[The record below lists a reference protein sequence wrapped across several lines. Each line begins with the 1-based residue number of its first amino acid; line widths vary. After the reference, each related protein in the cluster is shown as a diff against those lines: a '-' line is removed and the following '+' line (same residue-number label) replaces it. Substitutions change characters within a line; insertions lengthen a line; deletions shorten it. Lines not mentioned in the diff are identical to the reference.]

1 MALIKKPFGFGA
13 GGGRTAAGDVSQTN
27 LIFHFRADQGI
38 TTATGVS
45 AWTDIVSGSTQLA
58 QSTTANQPAY
68 DSSAT
73 VGTLA
78 DAGKMTFDGVND
90 SLYSADVK
98 KTGQPIHI
106 FTVFNP
112 LEWVNNQHI
121 FAGVAGSFIFT
132 SRPSD
137 PAYEIQAEVGGIGNT
152 DFADDEW
159 ALGITLF
166 NGSSSSVAKND
177 GSPVTGNAGTGNMN
191 GGFVLGGNAALP
203 PVTQW
208 GNYELGEILIY
219 DAAITGSALTD
230 IKSYINGQYELY

>member
-13 GGGRTAAGDVSQTN
+13 GSSRTAAGDVSQTN

-45 AWTDIVSGSTQLA
+45 AWLDIKGSSVSLA

-73 VGTLA
+73 VNTLA
-78 DAGKMTFDGVND
+78 DAGKMTFDGTND

-106 FTVFNP
+106 FTIFNP
-112 LEWVNNQHI
+112 LSWVNNAHI
-121 FAGVAGSFIFT
+121 FGGKGSFIFGA
-132 SRPSD
+132 RPAD
-137 PAYEIQAEVGGIGNT
+137 PNYEIQAETAGIGGT
-152 DFADDEW
+152 DFADDTW
-159 ALGITLF
+159 ALAITLF
-166 NGSSSSVAKND
+166 NGASSSVAYND
-177 GSPVTGNAGTGNMN
+177 GSPTTGNAGTGDMES
-191 GGFVLGGNAALP
+191 GFVLAGNPAIP
-203 PVTQW
+203 PTTQF
-208 GNYELGEILIY
+208 GNYELAEILIY

-230 IKSYINGQYELY
+230 IKSYINGQYELW

>member
-13 GGGRTAAGDVSQTN
+13 GSSRTAAGDVSQTN

-45 AWTDIVSGSTQLA
+45 AWLDIKGSSVSLA

-73 VGTLA
+73 VNTLA
-78 DAGKMTFDGVND
+78 DAGKMTFDGSND

-106 FTVFNP
+106 FTIFNP
-112 LEWVNNQHI
+112 LSWVNNAHI
-121 FAGVAGSFIFT
+121 FGALGSFIFGA
-132 SRPSD
+132 RPAD
-137 PAYEIQAEVGGIGNT
+137 PNYEIQAETGGIGNT
-152 DFADDEW
+152 DFDDDEW
-159 ALGITLF
+159 ALGICLF
-166 NGSSSSVAKND
+166 NGASSSVAYND
-177 GSPVTGNAGTGNMN
+177 GSPTTGNAGTGDMES
-191 GGFVLGGNAALP
+191 GFVLAGNPAIP
-203 PVTQW
+203 PTTQF
-208 GNYELGEILIY
+208 GNYELAEILIY

-230 IKSYINGQYELY
+230 IKSYINGQYELW